1 MCTKSRAVKKKIFN
15 NLNVKCNSDNKT
27 FWKVT
32 KMYFSNKSN
41 INEKVSLV
49 EENKVIIRDKASS

>member
-1 MCTKSRAVKKKIFN
+1 MCTISRAVKKKIFN

-27 FWKVT
+27 FWKE
-32 KMYFSNKSN
+32 MYFSNKSN
-41 INEKVSLV
+41 RNEKVSLV

>member
-1 MCTKSRAVKKKIFN
+1 MCTIGRAVKKKIFN

-32 KMYFSNKSN
+32 IMYFSNKSN
-41 INEKVSLV
+41 RNEKVSLA
-49 EENKVIIRDKASS
+49 EENKIIIRDKASS

>member
-41 INEKVSLV
+41 RNEKVSLA
-49 EENKVIIRDKASS
+49 EENKIIIRDKASS

>member
-1 MCTKSRAVKKKIFN
+1 MCTISRAVKKKIFN

-41 INEKVSLV
+41 RNEKVSLV
-49 EENKVIIRDKASS
+49 EENKVTIRDKATS